1 MQKRID
7 IFFSLFFMAFCLF
20 SWLQILDLPP
30 ADDSGDAG
38 MGFFPTFCVL
48 CIFLF
53 SCILLGRCLIF
64 PRLKAKEA
72 PALGRESYLRL
83 FGVLLLMLVYSLAY
97 EWAGFY
103 LSTWVF
109 GAALLVF
116 IGERRP
122 LVVLLYPAGLTLFVY
137 AGFVELLGV
146 VLPVGDIMYE
156 LFPSF
161 F

>member
-30 ADDSGDAG
+30 TDDSGDAG

-48 CIFLF
+48 CILLF
-53 SCILLGRCLIF
+53 SCILFARCLIF
-64 PRLKAKEA
+64 SHLEAKKA
-72 PALGRESYLRL
+72 PALSRESYLRL
-83 FGVLLLMLVYSLAY
+83 FGVLLLMLAYSLAY

-109 GAALLVF
+109 GASLLVF
-116 IGERRP
+116 IGEKRP
-122 LVVLLYPAGLTLFVY
+122 LVVFLYPAGLILFVY
-137 AGFVELLGV
+137 VGFVKLLGV
-146 VLPVGDIMYE
+146 VLPVGDIMYD

>member
-1 MQKRID
+1 MV
-7 IFFSLFFMAFCLF
+7 FCLLA
-20 SWLQILDLPP
+20 WMQILDLPP

-38 MGFFPTFCVL
+38 MGFFPSFCVL

-53 SCILLGRCLIF
+53 SCILLGRTLLF
-64 PRLKAKEA
+64 SKLKGKI
-72 PALGRESYLRL
+72 PTALSRESWGRL
-83 FGVLLLMLVYSLAY
+83 LGVLLLMLIYSLAY
-97 EWAGFY
+97 EWVGFY

-109 GAALLVF
+109 GVALLFF

-122 LVVLLYPAGLTLFVY
+122 LVMLLYPAGLVLFVY